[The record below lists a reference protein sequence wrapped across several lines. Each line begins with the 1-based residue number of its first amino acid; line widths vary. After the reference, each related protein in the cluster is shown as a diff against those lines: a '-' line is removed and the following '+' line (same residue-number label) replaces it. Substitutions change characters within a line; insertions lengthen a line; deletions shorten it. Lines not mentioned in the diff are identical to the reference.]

1 MFTVECSIILRIM
14 SLMTPL
20 AENEKFYI
28 IPILLLRYF
37 FVICIFLQIIL
48 VTNDVPVIFVVLY
61 SSR

>member
-1 MFTVECSIILRIM
+1 MFTVECSIILHIM
-14 SLMTPL
+14 SLTPL
-20 AENEKFYI
+20 TENEKFYI

-48 VTNDVPVIFVVLY
+48 VTSDVPVIFVVLY